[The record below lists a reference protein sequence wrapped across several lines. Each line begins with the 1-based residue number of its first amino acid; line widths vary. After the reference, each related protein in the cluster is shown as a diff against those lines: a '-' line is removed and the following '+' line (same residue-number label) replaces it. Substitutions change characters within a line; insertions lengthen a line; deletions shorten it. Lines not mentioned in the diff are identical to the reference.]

1 MAHAHFSHIKF
12 LLSLLSTFLILC
24 TYSFRVRLTTYQE
37 PFDIWMYWT
46 SGWVQFQGLQ
56 DYFWV
61 VLTYNV
67 LRQSFHIAVLP
78 LLSKFKLFL
87 VVHKNNKNA
96 EERHWPIPF
105 TLSGPAAGIIE
116 TEKRITEMSSS
127 PTKGP
132 LLSQAS
138 GWLAFFQTVYFKNKR
153 HRGKDIRRDI
163 FNHRRWRINT
173 LDFTFFVFGVLA
185 QEVSFVQLGFVKT
198 SLRDRK

>member
-1 MAHAHFSHIKF
+1 MTVSWTLRYLTVLNIRMSPISRSSWL
-12 LLSLLSTFLILC
+12 LLSRS
-24 TYSFRVRLTTYQE
+24 Y
-37 PFDIWMYWT
+37 
-46 SGWVQFQGLQ
+46 VQC
-56 DYFWV
+56 
-61 VLTYNV
+61 NV

-173 LDFTFFVFGVLA
+173 LDFTFFVFGILA